1 MTIEA
6 LKGLVLRQLGED
18 VEDVEE
24 FDDLLDVYLNQGYIA
39 LMEKRKG
46 SASGIDPLS
55 DANNLLPERV
65 HPALADYAT
74 YRILMNGNALR
85 QQRSQAFL
93 SNFED
98 ARIRLKS
105 EKDEAAESENGGNW
119 RFTGLYD
126 Y

>member
-1 MTIEA
+1 
-6 LKGLVLRQLGED
+6 
-18 VEDVEE
+18 
-24 FDDLLDVYLNQGYIA
+24 
-39 LMEKRKG
+39 MEKRKG

-85 QQRSQAFL
+85 QQRSRPSFQFRGCKD
-93 SNFED
+93 SP
-98 ARIRLKS
+98 
-105 EKDEAAESENGGNW
+105 EKRERRSAESENGGNW

-126 Y
+126 N